1 MGHMKKT
8 LRDKGNLIRT
18 SSIHLIGVPQR
29 RKRKMGERQY
39 FKEIIAEKFPE
50 FNKMWIITFQ
60 DHKQVPKDKK
70 DRTCYKKGISESPA
84 ITKM

>member
-1 MGHMKKT
+1 MKKT

-50 FNKMWIITFQ
+50 FNKM
-60 DHKQVPKDKK
+60 
-70 DRTCYKKGISESPA
+70 
-84 ITKM
+84 